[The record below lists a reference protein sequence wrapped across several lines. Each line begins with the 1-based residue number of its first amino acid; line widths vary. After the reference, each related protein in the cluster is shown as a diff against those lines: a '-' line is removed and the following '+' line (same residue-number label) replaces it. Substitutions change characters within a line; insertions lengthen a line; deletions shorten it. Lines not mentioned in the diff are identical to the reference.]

1 MARPYTGKVRIASAL
16 LALLLTLPMTGWV
29 LLPFSRA
36 GAAAQP
42 AADSCA
48 QVCTMA
54 MAGMGHGKLCP
65 MMQQMRRDQAC
76 SCQISGIPRTLA
88 LDPVHAVPPQAPESF
103 FSFGPVSGRVL
114 VASASSP
121 IAGFPGSID
130 HPPSH
135 AC

>member
-1 MARPYTGKVRIASAL
+1 VRIASAL
-16 LALLLTLPMTGWV
+16 LALLLTLPMTGWL
-29 LLPFSRA
+29 LLPFCRA

-42 AADSCA
+42 ASDTCA
-48 QVCTMA
+48 QVCA
-54 MAGMGHGKLCP
+54 MAAMHHGKVCP

-76 SCQISGIPRTLA
+76 SCQISGVPRTLA
-88 LDPVHAVPPQAPESF
+88 LDPVHAVPPQAPASF

-114 VASASSP
+114 VPSASSP

-135 AC
+135 TC